1 MAGEIVGSVEML
13 RRLVAFDTTSR
24 NSNLALIEY
33 VQGYLKGH
41 GIESKLVP
49 SEDGTKANL
58 FATVGP
64 NVKDGVVL
72 SGHTDVVP
80 VDGQPWNTDP
90 WTLTLKDGK
99 YYGRGTCD
107 MKAFYAIGLSMLPE
121 IKKAPLKRPIH
132 FALSYDEEVGCIG
145 AHALAARMASEVPR
159 PRAIIIGEPTM
170 MTVIHAHKG
179 AQIYVTKFTGFEA
192 HSSMTHLGVS
202 AIHFAGEFIHYLNK
216 VQDELDAKAPKNSE
230 FMPAAA
236 TFNVGTIV
244 GGTAGNILAR
254 ECDVLWGYR
263 ELPNQPLDALGKRA
277 IEWLQKD
284 LLPKMKARHPAA
296 TIATELRSSTPGLLA
311 RRQRRGQGAGRQLVG
326 LEHGRQRGL
335 RHRGRHLPQGARRAD
350 RGVRARR
357 HRPGPSAQ
365 RIPPRLADRCLR
377 GLHAPHGGVG
387 LPGLSAPSK
396 VMRPACRPAI
406 RHAISAARPSRGSG
420 RRASA

>member
-1 MAGEIVGSVEML
+1 MAGEVLGSVEML

-33 VQGYLKGH
+33 VQSYLDGH
-41 GIESKLVP
+41 GVPSKLVP
-49 SEDGTKANL
+49 SEDGKKANL

-64 NVKDGVVL
+64 AVHDGVVL

-90 WTLTLKDGK
+90 WALTLKDGK

-107 MKAFYAIGLSMLPE
+107 MKAFYAVGLALLPE
-121 IKKAPLKRPIH
+121 FKRARLKKPIH

-170 MTVIHAHKG
+170 MTVVHAHKG
-179 AQIYVTKFTGFEA
+179 AQIYVTRFTGFEA

-202 AIHFAGEFIHYLNK
+202 AIHFAGEFVHYLNRT
-216 VQDELDAKAPKNSE
+216 QDELDAKAPKQSE
-230 FMPAAA
+230 FMPPAA

-263 ELPNQPLDALGKRA
+263 ELPSEPLDALGKRA
-277 IEWLQKD
+277 IAWLENE
-284 LLPKMKARHPAA
+284 LLPRMKAKHPAA
-296 TIATELRSSTPGLLA
+296 SITTELRSSTPAFSPEGNDEAKALA
-311 RRQRRGQGAGRQLVG
+311 ANWSGSNTVGSVVYATEAGIFRKTLGVPTVVCGPGDIAQAHQPNEFILASQIEACEGFMRRMVG
-326 LEHGRQRGL
+326 W
-335 RHRGRHLPQGARRAD
+335 
-350 RGVRARR
+350 
-357 HRPGPSAQ
+357 
-365 RIPPRLADRCLR
+365 C
-377 GLHAPHGGVG
+377 
-387 LPGLSAPSK
+387 
-396 VMRPACRPAI
+396 CRD
-406 RHAISAARPSRGSG
+406 
-420 RRASA
+420 

>member
-1 MAGEIVGSVEML
+1 MAGEVVGSVEML

-33 VQGYLKGH
+33 VQKYLEGH
-41 GIESKLVP
+41 GIVSKLVP
-49 SEDGTKANL
+49 SEDGKKANL

-64 NVKDGVVL
+64 MAKDGVVL

-80 VDGQPWNTDP
+80 VDGQPWDTDP

-107 MKAFYAIGLSMLPE
+107 MKAFFAIGLAKVPE
-121 IKKAPLKRPIH
+121 FKKAKLKKPIH

-145 AHALAARMASEVPR
+145 AHALAAKMAAEVPK

-170 MTVIHAHKG
+170 MTVVHAHKG

-202 AIHFAGEFIHYLNK
+202 AIHFAGEFVHWLNT
-216 VQDELDAKAPKNSE
+216 VQDELEAAAPKNSE

-254 ECDVLWGYR
+254 ECEVLWGYR
-263 ELPNQPLDALGKRA
+263 ELPTEPLDKLGKRA
-277 IEWLQKD
+277 MAWLENE
-284 LLPKMKARHPAA
+284 LLPKMKAKHPAA
-296 TIATELRSSTPGLLA
+296 AISTELRSSTPAFSAEGNDEAKTLAATWSGSNTVGSVVYATEAGIFRKTLGVPTVVCGPGDIAQAHQPNEFLLA
-311 RRQRRGQGAGRQLVG
+311 SQVEAC
-326 LEHGRQRGL
+326 E
-335 RHRGRHLPQGARRAD
+335 AFMD
-350 RGVRARR
+350 RMVEW
-357 HRPGPSAQ
+357 
-365 RIPPRLADRCLR
+365 C
-377 GLHAPHGGVG
+377 
-387 LPGLSAPSK
+387 
-396 VMRPACRPAI
+396 CRD
-406 RHAISAARPSRGSG
+406 
-420 RRASA
+420 